1 MAPVYM
7 KRNWRKNSKWFS
19 IYLSVQNAY
28 LCMTTD
34 DDILEIYAGVLT
46 SAHKGDMERA
56 STEAQNTI
64 VKRLGESE
72 GEQLLSAVSNHMDQS
87 LDDSSVFFP
96 MRYWEQNQV
105 VNIPMLKNGM

>member
-1 MAPVYM
+1 MA
-7 KRNWRKNSKWFS
+7 
-19 IYLSVQNAY
+19 
-28 LCMTTD
+28 TD

-72 GEQLLSAVSNHMDQS
+72 GEQLSSAVSNHMDQS

-96 MRYWEQNQV
+96 MRY
-105 VNIPMLKNGM
+105 